1 MQGYLRSN
9 GVNVSL
15 KRINNILRE
24 VDPVS
29 FERRIGK
36 NDTLDKTNRK
46 PYFAPYF
53 GRKGHIDQNEKL
65 VRYGVIHHILRDG
78 CSGFIESYVTL
89 PTKNPIQLYE
99 TLYR

>member
-9 GVNVSL
+9 GINVSL
-15 KRINNILRE
+15 KRVNNILRE
-24 VDPVS
+24 VDPDS
-29 FERRIGK
+29 FQRRT

-78 CSGFIESYVTL
+78 CSGFIESCVTL
-89 PTKNPIQLYE
+89 PKKNPIQLYE
-99 TLYR
+99 NLYK